1 MKQSKI
7 QFVQRAA
14 TGGLALSLMLAL
26 CACGANASETSEPVT
41 PVADETPSKDS
52 AADSNTGTT
61 QTADTSETAQ
71 TAETSETAQTSE
83 TDETQQPSADE
94 EAAADEAAVIISED
108 PASPVTVTMQTETPY
123 DTRLCLAD
131 GTEYY
136 TADYSYPVVSIA
148 GNDAAAQ
155 KINDDILANIE
166 RIYAGKESNKS
177 DAESFAKE
185 VSVGMPCMDD
195 ISYGVQR
202 ADDRVISFTVNYY
215 SYAGGAHGYEYWRG
229 AVYDAQTG
237 EKLAFDDLSDDPE
250 AFHTATLAYNQKLA
264 ATDSYSERIFSAD
277 AITDGTLENVLYG
290 EEDVWYLSDTG
301 LVFVSDTYD
310 LGSYADGAI
319 EFCIPYAESEEMGL
333 KDKYA
338 YEGRMRL
345 PLEERQETS
354 ADLNGDGTKETVSFY
369 TEAAP
374 DNTVHLI
381 IGGADYTDTV
391 AQVLPESAFLLL
403 DLVLYDLNTEDDSI
417 ELALYCDPEDE
428 QYSEYS
434 FFFRYGKDKSL
445 LYLGKTKGSVAIP
458 LNTFTELLP

>member
-1 MKQSKI
+1 MKNSKI
-7 QFVQRAA
+7 QFVKRTAA
-14 TGGLALSLMLAL
+14 GGLALSLMLAL
-26 CACGANASETSEPVT
+26 CACGADASETPGPVT
-41 PVADETPSKDS
+41 PVADEAPSKDS
-52 AADSNTGTT
+52 AADSDTG
-61 QTADTSETAQ
+61 
-71 TAETSETAQTSE
+71 TAQTSE
-83 TDETQQPSADE
+83 TDEDKQPSADE
-94 EAAADEAAVIISED
+94 EDATDEDAAANEAAVVISED
-108 PASPVTVTMQTETPY
+108 PVSPVTVTMQTETPY
-123 DTRLCLAD
+123 DTSLCLAD

-136 TADYSYPVVSIA
+136 TADYSYPIVSIA

-185 VSVGMPCMDD
+185 VTVGMPCMDD
-195 ISYGVQR
+195 VSYGVQR

-250 AFHTATLAYNQKLA
+250 AFHAATLAYNQKLA
-264 ATDSYSERIFSAD
+264 ATDSYSERIFPAD
-277 AITDGTLENVLYG
+277 AITDGTLETVLYG
-290 EEDVWYLSDTG
+290 EEDVWYLSDAG
-301 LVFVSDTYD
+301 LVFVSDAYD
-310 LGSYADGAI
+310 LGSYADGAL

-345 PLEERQETS
+345 PLEERQETA
-354 ADLNGDGTKETVSFY
+354 ADLNGDGTRETVSFY
-369 TEAAP
+369 AEAAP
-374 DNTVHLI
+374 DNTVHLLI
-381 IGGADYTDTV
+381 DGADYTDTV

-434 FFFRYGKDKSL
+434 FFFHYGKDKSL
-445 LYLGKTKGSVAIP
+445 LYLGKTEGSVAIP
-458 LNTFTELLP
+458 LNIFTELLP

>member
-1 MKQSKI
+1 MKNSKI
-7 QFVQRAA
+7 QFVKRTAA
-14 TGGLALSLMLAL
+14 GGLALSLMLAL
-26 CACGANASETSEPVT
+26 CACGADASETPGPVT
-41 PVADETPSKDS
+41 PVADEAPAKDS
-52 AADSNTGTT
+52 AADSDTG
-61 QTADTSETAQ
+61 
-71 TAETSETAQTSE
+71 TAQTSE
-83 TDETQQPSADE
+83 TDEGKQPSADE
-94 EAAADEAAVIISED
+94 EDAADGDAAANEAAVIISED

-123 DTRLCLAD
+123 DTSLCLAD

-136 TADYSYPVVSIA
+136 TADYSYPIVSIA

-185 VSVGMPCMDD
+185 VTVGMPCMDD
-195 ISYGVQR
+195 VSYGVQR

-250 AFHTATLAYNQKLA
+250 AFHSATLAYNQKLA

-277 AITDGTLENVLYG
+277 AITDGTLETVLYG
-290 EEDVWYLSDTG
+290 EEDVWYLSDAG

-310 LGSYADGAI
+310 
-319 EFCIPYAESEEMGL
+319 
-333 KDKYA
+333 KYA
-338 YEGRMRL
+338 YEGRIRL
-345 PLEERQETS
+345 PLEERQETA
-354 ADLNGDGTKETVSFY
+354 ADLNGDGTRETVSFY
-369 TEAAP
+369 AEAAP
-374 DNTVHLI
+374 DNTVHLLI
-381 IGGADYTDTV
+381 DGADYTDTV

-445 LYLGKTKGSVAIP
+445 LYLGKTEGSVAIP

>member
-1 MKQSKI
+1 MRKQNI
-7 QFVQRAA
+7 RFVKRTAVC
-14 TGGLALSLMLAL
+14 GLALSLALAL
-26 CACGANASETSEPVT
+26 CACSANTENTSGA
-41 PVADETPSKDS
+41 ETP
-52 AADSNTGTT
+52 AADGPQQKSD
-61 QTADTSETAQ
+61 ASDTEVRKTPI
-71 TAETSETAQTSE
+71 TEEAEEPTVQTS
-83 TDETQQPSADE
+83 AE
-94 EAAADEAAVIISED
+94 EPAADEAAVIISED
-108 PASPVTVTMQTETPY
+108 PASPVTVTMQTDTPY
-123 DTRLCLAD
+123 DTSLCLAD

-166 RIYAGKESNKS
+166 RIYADKESNKS
-177 DAESFAKE
+177 DAEAFAKE
-185 VSVGMPCMDD
+185 VTVGMPCMDD

-250 AFHTATLAYNQKLA
+250 AFHAATLAYNQKLA
-264 ATDSYSERIFSAD
+264 ATDAYSERIFPAD
-277 AITDGTLENVLYG
+277 AITDGTLETVLYG
-290 EEDVWYLSDTG
+290 EEDVWYLSDAG

-310 LGSYADGAI
+310 LGSYADGAL

-333 KDKYA
+333 KDAYA
-338 YEGRMRL
+338 YGGRMRL
-345 PLEERQETS
+345 PLKERQETA

-369 TEAAP
+369 AEAAL
-374 DNTVHLI
+374 DNTVHLLI
-381 IGGADYTDTV
+381 DGADYTDTV

-445 LYLGKTKGSVAIP
+445 LYLGKTEGSVAIP